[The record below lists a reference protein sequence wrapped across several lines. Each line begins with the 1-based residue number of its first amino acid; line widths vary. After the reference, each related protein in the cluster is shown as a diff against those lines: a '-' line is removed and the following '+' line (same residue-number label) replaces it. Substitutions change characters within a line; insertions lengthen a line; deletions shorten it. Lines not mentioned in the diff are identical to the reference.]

1 MHIRMR
7 ACTRI
12 HTLASAH
19 TPMDPVL
26 KAGIKLEH
34 VFKKRASKKTLP
46 KKRVLGKRPTN
57 EPQAIAD
64 FLDDDLA
71 GKTDDE
77 PEPDLEAEEHFEALL
92 DADAEQPND
101 PREVDGMEGEE
112 EVGTGAQHE
121 ESESS
126 EEEADSDSD

>member
-1 MHIRMR
+1 MHIRIR

-12 HTLASAH
+12 HALASAH

-34 VFKKRASKKTLP
+34 FFKKRASKKTLP
-46 KKRVLGKRPTN
+46 KKRMLGKRPTN

-92 DADAEQPND
+92 DADAEQPED
-101 PREVDGMEGEE
+101 ARMGGEE
-112 EVGTGAQHE
+112 EEAAGAQHE
-121 ESESS
+121 ESGSS
-126 EEEADSDSD
+126 EEEPDSDSD